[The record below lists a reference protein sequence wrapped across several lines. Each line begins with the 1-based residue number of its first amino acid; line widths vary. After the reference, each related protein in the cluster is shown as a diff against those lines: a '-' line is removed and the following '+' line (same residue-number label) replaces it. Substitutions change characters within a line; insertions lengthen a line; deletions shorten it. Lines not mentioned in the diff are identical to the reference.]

1 MLGLNRITSSA
12 TRKPPAAGGRRRD
25 GELVAEI
32 HLAAGSLR
40 SLTTP
45 QLRAASDDI
54 RVKADGRD
62 PHSRAVLTQAFALIY
77 EALRRTQG
85 IELYD
90 VQLHA
95 ALALAGGNV
104 AEMQTGEGKTYSSAP
119 AAYLHALSGRGVH
132 LITPNPYLASRDC
145 ELLRPAFEALGMS
158 VGLLPERVPP
168 AEKRAA
174 YLCDIT
180 YGTGYEFGFD
190 YLRDQLARKQTA
202 GSSLGHTL
210 LSRLR
215 GGEGN
220 EHETIQRGLAF
231 AIIDEVDNVLLDDA
245 GSPLILSNTPAAE
258 AGDADAHRT
267 ARSLLAALVRDEHYL
282 IDPSSETV
290 QLTAAG
296 VERIHAEDIAVP
308 IHQLLRT
315 WTEYLEQALRAELL
329 MRRDV
334 HYVVSDETIQIV
346 DANTGRIFSDRT
358 WQEGL
363 HQAIEAKE
371 GLLIT
376 SEKHALAQITKQRYF
391 RLYDGLCGMT
401 GTATGCE
408 REFRHVYDLRI
419 TPIPLRVPSRREMLP
434 MRCFVDHDA
443 KWAAIADSVREAARG
458 GRPVLVGT
466 RSISDSE
473 RLTAMFASRGLDF
486 QLLNGRQDAE

>member
-1 MLGLNRITSSA
+1 
-12 TRKPPAAGGRRRD
+12 
-25 GELVAEI
+25 
-32 HLAAGSLR
+32 
-40 SLTTP
+40 
-45 QLRAASDDI
+45 
-54 RVKADGRD
+54 
-62 PHSRAVLTQAFALIY
+62 
-77 EALRRTQG
+77 
-85 IELYD
+85 
-90 VQLHA
+90 
-95 ALALAGGNV
+95 
-104 AEMQTGEGKTYSSAP
+104 
-119 AAYLHALSGRGVH
+119 
-132 LITPNPYLASRDC
+132 
-145 ELLRPAFEALGMS
+145 
-158 VGLLPERVPP
+158 
-168 AEKRAA
+168 
-174 YLCDIT
+174 
-180 YGTGYEFGFD
+180 
-190 YLRDQLARKQTA
+190 
-202 GSSLGHTL
+202 
-210 LSRLR
+210 
-215 GGEGN
+215 
-220 EHETIQRGLAF
+220 
-231 AIIDEVDNVLLDDA
+231 
-245 GSPLILSNTPAAE
+245 LILSNTPAAE